1 MTTEQFIRADE
12 FHELQREHAA
22 LKEEHR
28 RLHLAA
34 RAVQMKS
41 YDEGREAERRE
52 HVRRA
57 SRVEQGEGLAHLA
70 LPDNGGAIQFHV
82 IGAHGPRPLTGGM
95 LTPNP
100 DLSLRIWGPPDEGGS
115 YGVHE
120 QGGGNLTDFS
130 MTFDLT
136 PAGIVVHRMDVV
148 GVRTRWD
155 RGQS

>member
-22 LKEEHR
+22 LKELHA
-28 RLHLAA
+28 RLHKATSE
-34 RAVQMKS
+34 VQMKS
-41 YDEGREAERRE
+41 YNEGREDARRE
-52 HVRRA
+52 YVRLG
-57 SRVEQGEGLAHLA
+57 SLVEQGDGLAHLT
-70 LPDNGGAIQFHV
+70 LPDKGGAIQFAIV
-82 IGAHGPRPLTGGM
+82 GAHGPRPITGGV
-95 LTPNP
+95 LTPDP
-100 DLSLRIWGPPDEGGS
+100 DLSLRIWGPPDEDGS

-136 PAGIVVHRMDVV
+136 PAGMVIHSMDVR

-155 RGQS
+155 RGER